1 MFAPSFRLSTFDS
14 RLCGCAILI
23 LNARS
28 QQSLHPSR
36 CKFPMALKMKKS
48 LATPLECTLTRKGA
62 RKSFGIHSYKFK
74 GLKLPWNDIVTKN
87 AGWGGTSEVEREEN
101 FGATFALRFAST
113 EFGRSAHSWALGARF
128 RYNLSGCGSSALS

>member
-28 QQSLHPSR
+28 QRSLPPSR

-74 GLKLPWNDIVTKN
+74 GLKLPWNDTVTKN
-87 AGWGGTSEVEREEN
+87 AGWVGAPQKWKERKIS
-101 FGATFALRFAST
+101 ARPSPYDLLRPNLDAAHIL
-113 EFGRSAHSWALGARF
+113 GRSGRAFGTISVAVDRPL
-128 RYNLSGCGSSALS
+128 